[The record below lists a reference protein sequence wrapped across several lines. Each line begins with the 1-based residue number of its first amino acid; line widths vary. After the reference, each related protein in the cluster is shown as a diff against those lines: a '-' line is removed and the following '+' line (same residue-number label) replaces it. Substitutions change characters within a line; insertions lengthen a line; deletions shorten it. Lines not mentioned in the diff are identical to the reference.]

1 MTQERPGDDYEELA
15 DYYDNT
21 EMAEEIED
29 AVWEETAASDPMI
42 TTSVRL
48 PRTLLERIRV
58 VASGQGIKTSVLM
71 RRLIE
76 QNLVPEEM
84 GGTAESFHDLV
95 RALVRAELTARAG
108 VEPGSRELSGGE
120 LSGED
125 QVVRSLRAP
134 AYSRFERVAG
144 ETLHKRPVAARKAG
158 RTRSTTPYVA
168 GSHRHVPGRREAG

>member
-48 PRTLLERIRV
+48 PRSLLERIRV

-108 VEPGSRELSGGE
+108 VEPGSGE
-120 LSGED
+120 LSGKD

-144 ETLHKRPVAARKAG
+144 ETLLKRPVAARKAG